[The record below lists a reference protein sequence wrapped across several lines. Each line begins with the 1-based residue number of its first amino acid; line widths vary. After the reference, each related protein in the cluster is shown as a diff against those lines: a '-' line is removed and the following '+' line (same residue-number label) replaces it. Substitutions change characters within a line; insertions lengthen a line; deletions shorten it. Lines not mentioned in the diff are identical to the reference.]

1 MYMNENNPDVKSMA
15 IKRVL
20 TKIERGERL
29 NGNER
34 MLYLQS
40 KFPRRIK

>member
-1 MYMNENNPDVKSMA
+1 MYMNENNPDVKTMA

-29 NGNER
+29 NDSER
-34 MLYLQS
+34 MLYLRS
-40 KFPRRIK
+40 KFPRWIK